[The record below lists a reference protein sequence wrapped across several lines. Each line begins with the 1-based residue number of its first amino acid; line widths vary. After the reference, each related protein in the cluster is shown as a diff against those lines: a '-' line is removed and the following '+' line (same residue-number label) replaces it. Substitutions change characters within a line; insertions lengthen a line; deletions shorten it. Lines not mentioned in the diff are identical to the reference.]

1 MYMNSIVY
9 N

>member
-1 MYMNSIVY
+1 MYMNSLP